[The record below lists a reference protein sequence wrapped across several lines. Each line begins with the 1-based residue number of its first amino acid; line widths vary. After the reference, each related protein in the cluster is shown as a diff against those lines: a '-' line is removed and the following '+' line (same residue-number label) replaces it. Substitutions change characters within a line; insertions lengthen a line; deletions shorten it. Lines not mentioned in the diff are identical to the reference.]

1 VIPVKEYKD
10 MTEKELTY
18 EKAKIDFFL
27 SNKIKTDSRVDVF
40 YQVLTDYFKR
50 ELSKD
55 LLPLALLKA
64 KVNKTLYRNIVSM
77 CKEIDVWIESVLKR
91 SVQRSDRTR
100 VYQLV
105 FELLGKNILAS
116 KGDIS
121 VKRLVD
127 SRDDFPGVIEKSFP
141 GYIESGLID
150 MIITAKIH
158 KYDEEDLI

>member
-1 VIPVKEYKD
+1 
-10 MTEKELTY
+10 
-18 EKAKIDFFL
+18 
-27 SNKIKTDSRVDVF
+27 
-40 YQVLTDYFKR
+40 
-50 ELSKD
+50 
-55 LLPLALLKA
+55 
-64 KVNKTLYRNIVSM
+64 M